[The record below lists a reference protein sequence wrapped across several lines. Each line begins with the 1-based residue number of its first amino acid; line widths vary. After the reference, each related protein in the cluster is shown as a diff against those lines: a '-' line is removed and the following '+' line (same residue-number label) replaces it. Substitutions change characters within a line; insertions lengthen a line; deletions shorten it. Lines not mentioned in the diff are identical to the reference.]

1 MIETLTTIRKGNYL
15 KVIFSDNTSVETD
28 ECTDAI
34 SKALEEEF
42 DEDKLKERLNILIN
56 GEYHKDIKPLLEHSN
71 ILTRRGMSVYML
83 KVSQLTIPEDFA
95 LKILE
100 AELAGNREEINKYIN
115 FWTLVSL
122 NPDSRV
128 RNNLFWFIRKWD
140 MEITQSGF
148 VVGYRNV
155 DLKEAGKFTPVQVK
169 EIINTFYTKKYI
181 DGINPNE
188 ENICIGNNIY
198 NLNKAYNEVVN
209 NDCGP
214 TFTDHHSHTF
224 AIKLGQPVSM
234 PREACDSDQEHSC
247 SQGLHIGAKGWLKQN
262 YYGGYGLQCLVNP
275 AKVVAIPT
283 IDDYGKMRCCE
294 YLPVAMVSYDN
305 RGSLVEPKISL
316 HSDIQYLKEIKG
328 SLYKGDINNKDIDNY
343 EISVGNSLS
352 REEMYDSILQRIKP
366 APVNQPNE
374 IKEEEEVEE
383 EEWNDDDYVY
393 D

>member
-1 MIETLTTIRKGNYL
+1 MIETLTTIRKGKYI
-15 KVIFSDNTSVETD
+15 KVVFSDNTSVETD

-34 SKALEEEF
+34 NKALEEET
-42 DEDKLKERLNILIN
+42 DEEKLKEKLNVLIN
-56 GEYHKDIKPLLEHSN
+56 GEYHRNIEPLLEKSS

-83 KVSQLTIPEDFA
+83 SVSELTIPEDFA
-95 LKILE
+95 LRILE
-100 AELAGNREEINKYIN
+100 AELSGNQEEVNKYIN

-155 DLKEAGKFTPVQVK
+155 DLKEKGKFTPVQVK

-181 DGINPNE
+181 DGVNPKE
-188 ENICIGNNIY
+188 ESIEVDGRFH
-198 NLNKAYNEVVN
+198 NLEEAYNEVVN

-214 TFTDHHSHTF
+214 VFTDHHSHSFT
-224 AIKLGQPVSM
+224 IKLGQPVSM
-234 PREACDSDQEHSC
+234 SREECDSDQEHSC
-247 SQGLHIGAKGWLKQN
+247 SMGLHIGAKGWLKQN

-283 IDDYGKMRCCE
+283 IDSYGKMRCCE
-294 YLPVAMVSYDN
+294 YLPVAMVSYNDE
-305 RGSLVEPKISL
+305 GDLVEPEISL
-316 HSDIQYLKEIKG
+316 HSDIQYLKEIKD
-328 SLYKGDINNKDIDNY
+328 SLYKGEINNKDVDNY
-343 EISVGNSLS
+343 EISVGNNLT

-366 APVNQPNE
+366 TPAPTNQPK
-374 IKEEEEVEE
+374 KEEDDD
-383 EEWNDDDYVY
+383 EWDEDDYVY
-393 D
+393 DN